1 MPRKTLVDI
10 GGVKIAEDATNQD
23 IIDTLDSNRAE
34 VISEL
39 ETATH
44 EMKRTSR
51 ALELLLNE
59 EVEV

>member
-1 MPRKTLVDI
+1 MPRKSLI
-10 GGVKIAEDATNQD
+10 NLKGVVIAEDATNQD
-23 IIDTLDSNRAE
+23 IIDTLDGNKTE

-39 ETATH
+39 ETTTY
-44 EMKRTSR
+44 EMKRTSK